1 MGSSRQNKWA
11 RTLPGSRPQRPSAAV
26 CFRAQ
31 QQRQRASPA
40 MHDMHVYMNIN
51 MYPHTQAHIHKHTHN
66 REGKCDREQKSQEG
80 RRHAH
85 TQTHTC
91 KPKTGMVSHL
101 SHADTQIIP
110 QTHTSA
116 IAGLLSHS
124 VTHILTYTEVLA
136 FKNIY
141 TEGEKASY
149 RNRDRYRYSDRETLS
164 HSQGKHRKRAIK
176 NRRRGFRSAIEGG
189 GKGGGG
195 LGGRLGDGGLARGA
209 ALPRAFNCQRQK
221 LSQVSAL
228 VLVLCPVTT

>member
-1 MGSSRQNKWA
+1 MGTLCSDWA
-11 RTLPGSRPQRPSAAV
+11 
-26 CFRAQ
+26 
-31 QQRQRASPA
+31 
-40 MHDMHVYMNIN
+40 D
-51 MYPHTQAHIHKHTHN
+51 
-66 REGKCDREQKSQEG
+66 
-80 RRHAH
+80 
-85 TQTHTC
+85 
-91 KPKTGMVSHL
+91 
-101 SHADTQIIP
+101 
-110 QTHTSA
+110 
-116 IAGLLSHS
+116 AGLLEKRENLSIHS
-124 VTHILTYTEVLA
+124 ISPTYVRHGNKRHITRPSDLSGTSRSSGSTLSFFITLTYIHTEFLT
-136 FKNIY
+136 FTYIY

-195 LGGRLGDGGLARGA
+195 LGGGLGDGGLARGA